1 MCPCNPAI
9 IQAKYGP
16 GLYGAKYAHVT
27 QQDNKLYV
35 CGLCSVKCVHVTQSY
50 NRLYKCLGYMQ

>member
-1 MCPCNPAI
+1 MCTCNPAI

-35 CGLCSVKCVHVTQSY
+35 C
-50 NRLYKCLGYMQ
+50 LGYIM